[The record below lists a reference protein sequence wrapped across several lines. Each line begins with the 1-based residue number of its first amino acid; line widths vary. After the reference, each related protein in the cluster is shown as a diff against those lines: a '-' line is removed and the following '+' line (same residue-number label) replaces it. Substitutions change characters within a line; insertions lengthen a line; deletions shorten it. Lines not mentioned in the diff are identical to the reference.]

1 MVLLINTSTER
12 EIILAL
18 KEKEK
23 IIEKRIK
30 LKGGQS
36 EKMIDELNKFLSE
49 HKIYTNKI
57 KGIIVVTGP
66 GKFTSLRAGVSMANA
81 LAFSLKIP
89 AVGISLNEA
98 NSSNNMFS
106 VSEDKFKKIGEH
118 IIVPFY
124 GQEPNITSKK

>member
-106 VSEDKFKKIGEH
+106 VSEDKFKETGEH
-118 IIVPFY
+118 IITPFY